1 MRGCIWKVWVTLCYT
16 LCHAQDSLGKQAIFQ
31 RASFGHNFGELQEF
45 LMTTHHSVAITEC
58 MELCVG
64 TRFCGSVVYARSSQT
79 CTLLT
84 ATGPNSLPVSAIAPK
99 SDDAQV
105 WIPGK

>member
-1 MRGCIWKVWVTLCYT
+1 M
-16 LCHAQDSLGKQAIFQ
+16 GKQALFQ
-31 RASFGHNFGELQEF
+31 RAHFGYNFEEITQF
-45 LMTTHHSVAITEC
+45 LMKTHHGVAITEC

-64 TRFCGSVVYARSSQT
+64 IRFCGSVMYARSSQT
-79 CTLLT
+79 CTFLT
-84 ATGPNSLPVSAIAPK
+84 ASGADSIPVSAIAPK

>member
-1 MRGCIWKVWVTLCYT
+1 M
-16 LCHAQDSLGKQAIFQ
+16 GKQAIFHK
-31 RASFGHNFGELQEF
+31 AHFGYNFEELQEF
-45 LMTTHHSVAITEC
+45 VMKTHHGVAITEC
-58 MELCVG
+58 MDLCVG

-84 ATGPNSLPVSAIAPK
+84 ASGPDTIPVSAIAPK

-105 WIPGK
+105 WIPGEFLLLYNETTRRISRISKI

>member
-1 MRGCIWKVWVTLCYT
+1 M
-16 LCHAQDSLGKQAIFQ
+16 GKQAIFQ
-31 RASFGHNFGELQEF
+31 RAHVGYNFEELQEF
-45 LMTTHHSVAITEC
+45 LMKTHDGVAITAC

-84 ATGPNSLPVSAIAPK
+84 ASGADSIPVSAIAPK